1 MRIDKF
7 LKVSRIIKRR
17 SVSKDIVSFGQ
28 VKINNRVAKPSTSIK
43 IGDIVEL
50 SLGSKIITIEIMSID
65 EKVKIVAPIESARH
79 KPSFSYY
86 ENVDSSNKTDVNSNF
101 SKILEE
107 EMMKIKSK

>member
-65 EKVKIVAPIESARH
+65 GVTGSDGKTTTTTLIYKIISEKDIIPPMQS
-79 KPSFSYY
+79 
-86 ENVDSSNKTDVNSNF
+86 
-101 SKILEE
+101 
-107 EMMKIKSK
+107 

>member
-1 MRIDKF
+1 MIRVNTEIDDRILEYK
-7 LKVSRIIKRR
+7 IIK
-17 SVSKDIVSFGQ
+17 
-28 VKINNRVAKPSTSIK
+28 
-43 IGDIVEL
+43 
-50 SLGSKIITIEIMSID
+50 SID

-86 ENVDSSNKTDVNSNF
+86 ENVGSSNKTDVNSNF

>member
-1 MRIDKF
+1 MIRVNTEIDDRILEYK
-7 LKVSRIIKRR
+7 IIK
-17 SVSKDIVSFGQ
+17 
-28 VKINNRVAKPSTSIK
+28 
-43 IGDIVEL
+43 
-50 SLGSKIITIEIMSID
+50 SID

-79 KPSFSYY
+79 KPSFSNY

>member
-65 EKVKIVAPIESARH
+65 VTGSDGKTTTTTLIYKIISEKDIIPPMQS
-79 KPSFSYY
+79 
-86 ENVDSSNKTDVNSNF
+86 
-101 SKILEE
+101 
-107 EMMKIKSK
+107 

>member
-1 MRIDKF
+1 MIRVNTEIDDRILEYK
-7 LKVSRIIKRR
+7 IIK
-17 SVSKDIVSFGQ
+17 
-28 VKINNRVAKPSTSIK
+28 
-43 IGDIVEL
+43 
-50 SLGSKIITIEIMSID
+50 SID
-65 EKVKIVAPIESARH
+65 EKVKIVAPIEAARR